1 METREGANRRRAN
14 DDDRRHAKHY
24 SQVLELPDSDSP
36 QEVPVMQEGTDGQDP
51 ITATDEDLAP
61 FQRPRATNIVGATRG
76 RSVSNRHDSINSR
89 ISSRSSGYFSQRD
102 SVLSMQSHY
111 DASPQPDSPEEE
123 QEREGEGD
131 ALDRQDSFPRS
142 ASFQSSSSSS
152 MEEEFRSVHSSSLSS
167 ISTFDCDSLP
177 REFTAEGMQ

>member
-1 METREGANRRRAN
+1 M
-14 DDDRRHAKHY
+14 
-24 SQVLELPDSDSP
+24 
-36 QEVPVMQEGTDGQDP
+36 DGQDP
-51 ITATDEDLAP
+51 ITAPDEDLAP
-61 FQRPRATNIVGATRG
+61 LRPRATNIVGATRG
-76 RSVSNRHDSINSR
+76 RSVSKRHDSTISR
-89 ISSRSSGYFSQRD
+89 MSSRSSGYYSQRD

-111 DASPQPDSPEEE
+111 DADSESPQLVPEEE
-123 QEREGEGD
+123 QIEREGEGD

-177 REFTAEGMQ
+177 REGMQ